1 MAWNSWILLAIRWP
15 VKHFLLRVL
24 RHSGGGGGWR
34 GAGWWLQGIVLFG
47 WARGWGWSGWSDRAC
62 WWPGMALCGLWW
74 GLWAASG
81 VESSV
86 RACSSPPEVCPAG
99 KLQWH
104 FTGGFDFRHD
114 CHLRPL
120 LQFWRG
126 Y

>member
-1 MAWNSWILLAIRWP
+1 MAWNGWILLAIRWP
-15 VKHFLLRVL
+15 VKHFLLRIL
-24 RHSGGGGGWR
+24 RYSGVGVCGGVRGWR
-34 GAGWWLQGIVLFG
+34 LRGIELFWWV
-47 WARGWGWSGWSDRAC
+47 REWGWSGWSGGAC
-62 WWPGMALCGLWW
+62 WWPGMALCGLRL
-74 GLWAASG
+74 GLWAASE

-86 RACSSPPEVCPAG
+86 CACTSPPEVCPAG

-104 FTGGFDFRHD
+104 FTFGFDFRHD